1 MKEKT
6 PSKYVLTPEELDVIR
21 REERLD
27 AITNLTVVLA
37 AVAMVVIIVA
47 ILLEVLPQ

>member
-1 MKEKT
+1 MAEKT
-6 PSKYVLTPEELDVIR
+6 PSKYVLTPEELDAIK

-27 AITNLTVVLA
+27 AITSLTVILA
-37 AVAMVVIIVA
+37 AAAMAVIIVA